1 MIKLILILLLSNFI
15 FLSAQQNSITVSM
28 NGKIKSISD
37 AISLASNGSEIL
49 IEGGIYK
56 EGNILIDKQLKIRG
70 INNPVLDG
78 ENKYEVLT
86 IKADN
91 VVIEGLTIKNAGV
104 NFLYENAG
112 IRLDEVKGGVI
123 RNNTFIENYFGIY
136 LAKSENCLIENNYF
150 KSNAISESSSGNGI
164 HLWYSKN
171 IDIKN
176 NEISG
181 HRDGIYLEF
190 VRHGLI
196 TGNRSHNNLRYGLH
210 FMFSD
215 TSTYSNNLFEHNGA
229 GVAVMYTKNVLM
241 EDNLFQH
248 NWGPASYGL
257 LLKDINNSIIRNN
270 VFYKNTS
277 AIYLEGCSRN
287 TVINNKLQNNGWAIK
302 LMANSMD
309 NFFSAND
316 FISNTFEV
324 STNSRQNF
332 NTFEGN
338 YWSEYRG
345 YDLDKDGIGDVPYRP
360 VKLYSLLVEKQ
371 PASVSLM
378 RSMFISLI
386 DIAESIIP
394 SITPAALMD
403 EKPMMR
409 RIN

>member
-1 MIKLILILLLSNFI
+1 MLKTILTLLLSNSI
-15 FLSAQQNSITVSM
+15 LLISQQQSITVSP
-28 NGKIKSISD
+28 NGKIKSISEAVNLLGD
-37 AISLASNGSEIL
+37 GSVL
-49 IEGGIYK
+49 IIDGGTYR
-56 EGNILIDKQLKIRG
+56 EGNIIIDKEIIIRG
-70 INNPVLDG
+70 KNNPVLDG
-78 ENKYEVLT
+78 EKKYEVLT
-86 IKADN
+86 VRSDN
-91 VVIEGLTIKNAGV
+91 VLIEGLTIKNAGV

-112 IRLDEVKGGVI
+112 IRLDESDGSII
-123 RNNTFIENYFGIY
+123 RDNIFIDNYFGIY
-136 LAKSENCLIENNYF
+136 LAKSENCLIEKNYF
-150 KSNAISESSSGNGI
+150 KSNAISESTSGNGI

-196 TGNRSHNNLRYGLH
+196 TDNRSHSNLRYGLH

-215 TSTYSNNLFEHNGA
+215 SSTYSGNLFEFNGA
-229 GVAVMYTKNVLM
+229 GVAVMYTRNVLM
-241 EDNLFQH
+241 ENNVFQH

-257 LLKDINNSIIRNN
+257 LLKDIDNSIIRYN

-277 AIYLEGCSRN
+277 AIYLEGCNRN
-287 TVINNKLQNNGWAIK
+287 TIINNELQNNGWAIK

-309 NFFSAND
+309 NKFSAND
-316 FISNTFEV
+316 FISNTFDV
-324 STNSRQNF
+324 ATNSRQNF

-338 YWSEYRG
+338 FWSEYKK

-371 PASVSLM
+371 PATVSLM

-386 DIAESIIP
+386 DLAESIIP

-403 EKPMMR
+403 EKPRMR